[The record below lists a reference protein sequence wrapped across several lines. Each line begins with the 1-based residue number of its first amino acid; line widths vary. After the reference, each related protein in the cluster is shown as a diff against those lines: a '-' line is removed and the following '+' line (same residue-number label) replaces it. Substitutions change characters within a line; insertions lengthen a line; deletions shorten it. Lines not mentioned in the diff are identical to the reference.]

1 MLRHLLIFVAVA
13 ISATAFAGN
22 PGEPVSI
29 EVLSTYSIDDIK
41 SYKAML
47 NISVPTTTSVTTYK
61 LRYYTTNLKGQVVIA
76 TAGIAIPDQT
86 PIQDR
91 PILSYQH
98 GTSTKR
104 TDSPSNAGANELLVN
119 GAFYASNGYLVVA
132 ADYLG
137 LGENRDF
144 HPYLHSQTEATACAD
159 AILAAQSLKLSLS
172 KKLFLTGYS
181 QGGHATMALHH
192 YWQNRFGARHPVTAS
207 APMAGPYDLSGS
219 VIGTANQTKKVARSS
234 VMYTG
239 YLILAMNMAYGLY
252 PNLSQV
258 VKAPYDTQI
267 ETLFDGN
274 LANAEIA
281 AQLPATLEEFLQPS
295 FIAMMAKGA
304 NDPFLAAVRE
314 NDVYDWKPLAPIQ
327 FCQGDADL
335 DVPPSNTVKAMAHM
349 KALGATV
356 SRAVIPTGLNHA
368 TAGMPCFKA
377 TAAYFETLR

>member
-1 MLRHLLIFVAVA
+1 MLRHFIIFVAVA
-13 ISATAFAGN
+13 ISSNVYAGN
-22 PGEPVSI
+22 PGQAISLDE
-29 EVLSTYSIDDIK
+29 LNTYSIDDIK

-47 NISVPTTTSVTTYK
+47 NISVPTITSVTTYK
-61 LRYYTTNLKGQVVIA
+61 LRYYTTNLKGQVVVA
-76 TAGIAIPDQT
+76 TAGIAVPNET
-86 PIQDR
+86 PVSNR

-104 TDSPSNAGANELLVN
+104 ADAPSGVGANELLVN
-119 GAFYASNGYLVVA
+119 GAFFASNGYLVVA

-159 AILAAQSLKLSLS
+159 AILAARGLKLSLS

-181 QGGHATMALHH
+181 QGGHATMALQR
-192 YWQNRFGARHPVTAS
+192 YWQTRFGAKYPVTAS

-219 VIGTANQTKKVARSS
+219 VIATAKQPQKIARAS

-239 YLILAMNMAYGLY
+239 YLILSMNMVYGLY
-252 PNLSQV
+252 SNLSTV
-258 VKAPYDTQI
+258 VKAPYDTQMP
-267 ETLFDGN
+267 TLFDGN

-281 AQLPATLEEFLQPS
+281 GRLPPTLPELLQPS
-295 FIAMMAKGA
+295 FIAMMASGV

-314 NDVYDWKPLAPIQ
+314 NDVYDWKPLAPVQ

-335 DVPPSNTVKAMAHM
+335 DVPPANTVKAMARM

-356 SRAVIPTGLNHA
+356 TRAVIPTGLNHA

-377 TAAYFETLR
+377 TAAFFETLR